1 MPSVPSIRNLFGQ
14 VLPEPWSTLVGTP
27 LSIAVTVVLAVV
39 ARWLSHRFIDRMLSN
54 AHSRHDGRLK
64 ALRTVGGRAI
74 VDVTGYASARHQQ
87 RMATTASVLK
97 SMLTIVIL
105 GSALLMVLDLLGLPL
120 APLLASA
127 GVGGLAIGFGAQS
140 LVKDF
145 FSGIFMIAEDQYGVG
160 DVIDTGA
167 VVGTVEEVSLRITRI
182 RDAEGVVWYLRNGEI
197 LRVGNRS
204 QGWSVAVVDV
214 QVGYDEDVAT
224 VSGVIDGAVAGLDGE
239 EPWSGVLME
248 QPKVTG
254 IESMAGGAITL
265 RVSARVRANE
275 RDGVQRELRRRVKAA
290 LDRHDIRLATVAL
303 PPGPAAAGAGGGGQA
318 GSPTPSAAP
327 APPAL

>member
-1 MPSVPSIRNLFGQ
+1 VSSLHNVFGQ
-14 VLPEPWSTLVGTP
+14 VLPEPWSALVGTP
-27 LSIAVTVVLAVV
+27 LSIAITVVLGVV
-39 ARWLSHRFIDRMLSN
+39 ARWVAHRFIDRVVLN
-54 AHSRHDGRLK
+54 AHSRHESRLK
-64 ALRTVGGRAI
+64 ALRTVGGRVI
-74 VDVTGYASARHQQ
+74 VDATGYSSARHHQ

-97 SMLTIVIL
+97 SMLTVVIV

-160 DVIDTGA
+160 DVIDTGT
-167 VVGTVEEVSLRITRI
+167 VVGTVEEVSLRITRL
-182 RDAEGVVWYLRNGEI
+182 RDGDGVVWYLRNGEI

-214 QVGYDEDVAT
+214 QVGYDEDVT
-224 VSGVIDGAVAGLDGE
+224 VVSSIIDGAVAGLDGE
-239 EPWSGVLME
+239 KPWSGILME

-254 IESMAGGAITL
+254 IESMAAGAITL
-265 RVSARVRANE
+265 RVTARVRANE
-275 RDGVQRELRRRVKAA
+275 RDGVQRELRRRIKAA
-290 LDRHDIRLATVAL
+290 LDRNEIHLATVA
-303 PPGPAAAGAGGGGQA
+303 PPPAA
-318 GSPTPSAAP
+318 
-327 APPAL
+327 